1 MYKTAEEAKK
11 KINYYDD
18 KNYLNLVTTVYNY
31 TTNNVEQDS
40 SIHSCMEYTLFGK
53 LLVKRPQSNES
64 IV

>member
-11 KINYYDD
+11 IKYYDS

-31 TTNNVEQDS
+31 TKNNVEQDS
-40 SIHSCMEYTLFGK
+40 PIDSYMEYILFGK
-53 LLVKRPQSNES
+53 LLVKRSQSNES

>member
-11 KINYYDD
+11 IKYYDS

-31 TTNNVEQDS
+31 TKNNVEQDS
-40 SIHSCMEYTLFGK
+40 SIDSCMEYILFGK

>member
-11 KINYYDD
+11 IKYYDS

-31 TTNNVEQDS
+31 TKNNVEQDS
-40 SIHSCMEYTLFGK
+40 PIDSCMEYILFGK
-53 LLVKRPQSNES
+53 LLVKRSQSNES

>member
-1 MYKTAEEAKK
+1 VYKTAEEAKK
-11 KINYYDD
+11 NIKYYDT

-31 TTNNVEQDS
+31 TTSNVEQDS
-40 SIHSCMEYTLFGK
+40 SIDSCIKYILFGK

>member
-1 MYKTAEEAKK
+1 MYETAEEAKK
-11 KINYYDD
+11 IKYYNT

-31 TTNNVEQDS
+31 TTSNVEQYS
-40 SIHSCMEYTLFGK
+40 SIDSCMEYILFGK

>member
-11 KINYYDD
+11 FKYYDT
-18 KNYLNLVTTVYNY
+18 KHYLNLVTTVYNY
-31 TTNNVEQDS
+31 TTSNVEQDS
-40 SIHSCMEYTLFGK
+40 SIDSSMEYILFGK